1 MALEPMYPG
10 KVNSPATFLA
20 KNITTEDTKIEVIDP
35 SVLPDAPNLLCL
47 GTGKNTETILYN
59 KIEGNIISDCKRGFQ
74 GKAKAWDKMTVVARI
89 ITEYDFGSLQRN
101 LKNHAEDTKIHVG
114 VRNITTEAIAD
125 GSITTSKIQSGCI
138 NSDKLQNDCI
148 TNTKLLNDCV
158 TTLKIKD
165 GSITTAKVVNKS
177 ITADKIYNVKYLG
190 NHIVIGYEA
199 NVTNSDNKE
208 VEDGFPCIAIGYKT
222 NASGQWSTAISRGAT
237 ASANYSIA
245 IGCNPQATAE
255 NSIALGRNAT
265 SSGTY
270 STSIGYLANSSGNFS
285 TAIGEEAISPG
296 KSSIAIGYQP
306 KASKDFAIAIGCIA
320 NVSGASSIALGY
332 GANASNNASTALGRD
347 TKASGICSTALGY
360 GANASHD
367 YSTAVGINS
376 KTTVKSQLL
385 LGNSDTTPYAYKAL
399 TLVSDKR
406 DKTDI
411 KDIDYN
417 PIEFLNKLSP
427 KQYRMDCRFNYKRD
441 EEISKEEYEKLDE
454 YTKKSHTTKY
464 PMYELENGF
473 RYINY
478 HDYVDKNITKDSDR
492 YKPILKTKGIF
503 LSKETAEI
511 ELKKKFKK
519 DIGEFEEKQVGEIIL
534 KEVFLESDGSMS
546 GERYHNGFLAQEV
559 EEVAKSMNFDFAG
572 VKYLAHNNDG
582 DDMYGLAY
590 EEFIAPIIG
599 GIQELSKENDNLN
612 NKINELEA
620 KLKELET
627 KLN

>member
-1 MALEPMYPG
+1 MTLEPMYPG

-20 KNITTEDTKIEVIDP
+20 KNITLEDTKLEVIDP
-35 SVLPDAPNLLCL
+35 SVLPEAPNLLCL

-74 GKAKAWDKMTVVARI
+74 GEAKAWDKMTVVARI

-101 LKNHAEDTKIHVG
+101 LKNHAEDNTMHIG
-114 VRNITTEAIAD
+114 IGNITTEAIAD
-125 GSITTSKIQSGCI
+125 HSITKAKLSEDVNFDIKDGSITTDKIADHSITKAKLSEDVNFDIKDGSI
-138 NSDKLQNDCI
+138 TTDKIADHSITKAKLSEDITFVSD
-148 TNTKLLNDCV
+148 
-158 TTLKIKD
+158 IKD
-165 GSITTAKVVNKS
+165 GSITTAKLANNCV
-177 ITADKIYNVKYLG
+177 TADKINNVKYLSK
-190 NHIVIGYEA
+190 HVVIGEGA
-199 NVTNSDNKE
+199 NATTSSNTE
-208 VEDGFPCIAIGYKT
+208 VSETYPCVALGY
-222 NASGQWSTAISRGAT
+222 NATATDIQSTALGFNAT
-237 ASANYSIA
+237 ASGGQS
-245 IGCNPQATAE
+245 T
-255 NSIALGRNAT
+255 ALGGSAKAT
-265 SSGTY
+265 NNYT
-270 STSIGYLANSSGNFS
+270 
-285 TAIGEEAISPG
+285 
-296 KSSIAIGYQP
+296 
-306 KASKDFAIAIGCIA
+306 
-320 NVSGASSIALGY
+320 IALGY
-332 GANASNNASTALGRD
+332 GATASNSYAIALGRGA
-347 TKASGICSTALGY
+347 KASGDQSTALGY
-360 GANASHD
+360 NSRT
-367 YSTAVGINS
+367 TATNQIM
-376 KTTVKSQLL
+376 
-385 LGNSDTTPYAYKAL
+385 LGNVNSTPYAYKS
-399 TLVSDKR
+399 LVVTSDKR

-411 KDIDYN
+411 KDINYN
-417 PIEFLNKLSP
+417 SLEFLNKLHP
-427 KQYRMDCRFNYKRD
+427 KQYRMDCRSNYKRD

-464 PMYELENGF
+464 PIYELENGF

-572 VKYLAHNNDG
+572 VKYLAHNGDG
-582 DDMYGLAY
+582 EDMYGLAY

>member
-1 MALEPMYPG
+1 MTLEPMYPG

-20 KNITTEDTKIEVIDP
+20 KNITLEDTKLEVIDP
-35 SVLPDAPNLLCL
+35 SVLPEAPNLLCL

-74 GKAKAWDKMTVVARI
+74 GEAKAWDKMTIVARI

-101 LKNHAEDTKIHVG
+101 LKNHAEDNTMHIG
-114 VRNITTEAIAD
+114 IGNITTEAIANHSITAEKLSEDVNFDIKD
-125 GSITTSKIQSGCI
+125 GSITTEKIKDGNITTDKIANHSITAEKLSEDVNFDIKDGSI
-138 NSDKLQNDCI
+138 TTDKIADKSITKAKLSEDITFGSD
-148 TNTKLLNDCV
+148 
-158 TTLKIKD
+158 IKD
-165 GSITTAKVVNKS
+165 GSITTAKLANNCV
-177 ITADKIYNVKYLG
+177 TADKINNVKYLSK
-190 NHIVIGYEA
+190 HVVIGEGA
-199 NVTNSDNKE
+199 NVTTSSNTDVLESA
-208 VEDGFPCIAIGYKT
+208 PCVALGNNT
-222 NASGQWSTAISRGAT
+222 NASGNQSTALGASTT
-237 ASANYSIA
+237 ASGN
-245 IGCNPQATAE
+245 
-255 NSIALGRNAT
+255 NSIALG
-265 SSGTY
+265 Y
-270 STSIGYLANSSGNFS
+270 SAKASNSY
-285 TAIGEEAISPG
+285 T
-296 KSSIAIGYQP
+296 IAIGYSS
-306 KASKDFAIAIGCIA
+306 KASNSYAIAIGR
-320 NVSGASSIALGY
+320 GA
-332 GANASNNASTALGRD
+332 T
-347 TKASGICSTALGY
+347 
-360 GANASHD
+360 ASHD
-367 YSTAVGINS
+367 YSTALGYNA
-376 KTTVKSQLL
+376 TTTTSSQIM
-385 LGNSDTTPYAYKAL
+385 LGNSATTPYAYRS
-399 TLVSDKR
+399 LVVTSDKR

-411 KDIDYN
+411 KDIDFN
-417 PIEFLNKLSP
+417 SLDFLNKLKP
-427 KQYRMDCRFNYKRD
+427 KQYKMDYRSNYKRD

-464 PMYELENGF
+464 PIYELENGF

-492 YKPILKTKGIF
+492 YKPILKTKDIF
-503 LSKETAEI
+503 LSKETAET

-559 EEVAKSMNFDFAG
+559 EDVAKSMNFDFAG
-572 VKYLAHNNDG
+572 VKYLAHNGDG
-582 DDMYGLAY
+582 EDMYGLAY